1 MAQFNIFEV
10 EALASA
16 LLNLDED
23 AGFDEIEEELMNQ
36 FDIDLVQFVN
46 IASALVLFTDP
57 FFRDG
62 EKHYCFGK
70 EQEPG
75 VFVALAKI
83 KEK

>member
-16 LLNLDED
+16 LLSLDED

-36 FDIDLVQFVN
+36 FDIDLEQFCN
-46 IASALVLFTDP
+46 IASALVLFTNP
-57 FFRDG
+57 FYRSD

-75 VFVALAKI
+75 VFLALAKI